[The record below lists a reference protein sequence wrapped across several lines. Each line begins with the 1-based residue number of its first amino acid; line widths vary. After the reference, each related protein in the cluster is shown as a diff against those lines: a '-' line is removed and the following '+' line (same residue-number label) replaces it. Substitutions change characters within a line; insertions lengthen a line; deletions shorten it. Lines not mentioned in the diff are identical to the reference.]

1 MPGATGG
8 PRKLGELVE
17 RLRGEERL
25 RDVAWPGR
33 EAGTAATAA
42 TGDAA
47 GAPGTELTG
56 IADDSRRVEPG
67 NLFVAVRGLRTD
79 GHEFVG
85 QAIERG
91 AAAIVVEAPVGEV
104 RVPQL
109 VVDRGAASL
118 ASAAAWWHGD
128 PSRHLL
134 TIGVTGTNGKT
145 TTSFLAAAGLAGA
158 GFATGLVGTIGIRIG
173 GAFVPNR
180 EPNTTPGALDLQ
192 RILREMVD
200 AGEQA
205 VVIETSSHGLAA
217 DRVASVDYDGAIFT
231 NLSHEHLDFHGT
243 FDAYRWAKLSLFER
257 LPQHAKGGRPGVG
270 VINADDNHANAFI
283 DATRGAKALPVTYG
297 ARLEA
302 DVHLTSLKS
311 KVSRSR
317 LRVEIGRSVRALDLR
332 LPGRFNAHN
341 AMAVLALAHGWQLD
355 LDAVSAAL
363 EAVPGVP
370 GRMERI
376 DAGQPFMVVIDYA
389 HTPGALDAVIRE
401 LRPLAAEGRGVITVF
416 GASGERDVGKRPLM
430 GGAAARLSR
439 IVVVTEDDS
448 RGEDPGSIFEAIAAG
463 AEEAGKRRGEDLLVI
478 GDRREA
484 IAEAFRRAQP
494 GDVVLLAG
502 KGHET
507 WNVGPNGPEPWSDR
521 EVAESSIAAM
531 LQS

>member
-1 MPGATGG
+1 LGGAGAS
-8 PRKLGELVE
+8 
-17 RLRGEERL
+17 
-25 RDVAWPGR
+25 DVAS
-33 EAGTAATAA
+33 AAL
-42 TGDAA
+42 
-47 GAPGTELTG
+47 APGVELTG

-85 QAIERG
+85 QAIDRG
-91 AAAIVVEAPVGEV
+91 AAAVAVEEGLGELP
-104 RVPQL
+104 VPQL

-128 PSRHLL
+128 PSRQLL
-134 TIGVTGTNGKT
+134 TVGVTGTNGKT

-158 GFATGLVGTIGIRIG
+158 GFATGLIGTVGIRIG
-173 GAFVPNR
+173 GQLMRNE

-243 FDAYRWAKLSLFER
+243 FDAYRWAKASLFER
-257 LPQHAKGGRPGVG
+257 LPQHAKGGRPGIG
-270 VINADDNHANAFI
+270 VINADDDHANVFI

-302 DVHLTSLKS
+302 DVRLSSLKS
-311 KVSRSR
+311 KVTRSR
-317 LRVEIGRSVRALDLR
+317 LRIEIGRAVRALDLR

-341 AMAVLALAHGWQLD
+341 AMAVLGLAHGWQLD
-355 LDAVSAAL
+355 LDAVSTALAA
-363 EAVPGVP
+363 VTGVP

-376 DAGQPFMVVIDYA
+376 DAGQPFMVVVDYA
-389 HTPGALDAVIRE
+389 HTPGAIDAVIRE
-401 LRPLAAEGRGVITVF
+401 LQPLAAEGRGVITVF
-416 GASGERDVGKRPLM
+416 GASGERDIGKRPLM
-430 GGAAARLSR
+430 GGAAGRLSR
-439 IVVVTEDDS
+439 IVIVTEDDS
-448 RGEDPGSIFEAIAAG
+448 RGEDPTSIFDAIAQG
-463 AEEAGKRRGEDLLVI
+463 AEAAGKRRGEDLLVI

-494 GDVVLLAG
+494 GDIVLLAG

-521 EVAESSIAAM
+521 EVAESCIAAM
-531 LQS
+531 LQQ